1 MNKTINQS
9 ISLPV
14 ELLEKLKQMAQK
26 QERPLSW
33 VITKLIIKG
42 LSNDKKK

>member
-1 MNKTINQS
+1 MNKNINQS

-33 VITKLIIKG
+33 VVTKLILKG

>member
-9 ISLPV
+9 ISLPT

-33 VITKLIIKG
+33 VVTKLIIKG